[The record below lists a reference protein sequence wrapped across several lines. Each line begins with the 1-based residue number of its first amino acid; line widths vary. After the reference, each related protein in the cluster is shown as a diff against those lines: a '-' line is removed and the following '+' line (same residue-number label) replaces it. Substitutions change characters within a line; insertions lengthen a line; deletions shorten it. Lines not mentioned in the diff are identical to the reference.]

1 MARRR
6 IVLPAALCAAALAP
20 ALTGRAAAQPAPS
33 AVAAAEAL
41 FQEGRALLMAGQVGE
56 ACPKLEESQRLDPA
70 TGTLLALALCHEQ
83 QGKLASAWAEF
94 ADAEARSRVE
104 GRADRER
111 TAREHGAALRPRLS
125 TLTVEVPGDAALMAG
140 LTIIVDGVQI
150 GQAAWNTAIPVDGG
164 AHRVE
169 ALAPGRLPWSAS
181 VSVGPGGDRAR
192 VAVSLAVAPPPPRT
206 AAAPDPA
213 AAPVVKAAAAVPA
226 PEPAAAPA
234 ASAPVR
240 RAIGVAVLSAG
251 VVALGVSLLIALD
264 AKGDYDAAID
274 DCSADGSC
282 PVQPYG
288 HIQDARERGDIAT
301 VLALAGGAAAVVGA
315 ALWVW
320 PRPSRADHTA
330 SAGVR
335 LRMGPAGLAFSA
347 RF

>member
-6 IVLPAALCAAALAP
+6 IVLPALCAAAFAP

-125 TLTVEVPGDAALMAG
+125 TLTVEAPGDAALMAG
-140 LTIIVDGVQI
+140 LTITVDGVQI

-164 AHRVE
+164 VHRVE
-169 ALAPGRLPWSAS
+169 ALAPGRPPWSAS
-181 VSVGPGGDRAR
+181 VSVGPEGDRAR
-192 VAVSLAVAPPPPRT
+192 VAVSLAAART
-206 AAAPDPA
+206 AAVPGPA
-213 AAPVVKAAAAVPA
+213 AAPVVKAGAAAPA
-226 PEPAAAPA
+226 PERPAAPA
-234 ASAPVR
+234 ASASVR
-240 RAIGVAVLSAG
+240 RPIGVAVLSAG

-264 AKGDYDAAID
+264 AKGHYDAAID

-288 HIQDARERGDIAT
+288 RIQDARERGDIAT
-301 VLALAGGAAAVVGA
+301 ALALAGGAAAVVGA

-320 PRPSRADHTA
+320 PRQSRADHTA
-330 SAGVR
+330 AAGVR
-335 LRMGPAGLAFSA
+335 LRVGPAGLAFSA